1 MRRLRRPR
9 GITTLP
15 HPHPGLHRPDLPR
28 PDLRRPGLT
37 LPGRAPLTAVAISL
51 ALGALMLL
59 GAAASAQAPTTP
71 STTVP
76 STTVRLFSGWNNV
89 VYTGVAL
96 PVPDALT
103 TVAPDVPVVW
113 QFDAPSQRWNV
124 WAADAPAATHTLT
137 HLQPGALYFLRA
149 TRSSV
154 WIHRLTAPLPPP
166 PDQVASPQNDP
177 QDVTA
182 SPAATPGVWQ
192 ITMTRTTPLFTL
204 QDTLRIDGDGNVLVD
219 SLTTPAR
226 LIPLPNA
233 EIAAL
238 AATLEAND
246 FLRGQPADT
255 RSGCLSCFH
264 YALTITP
271 PQGDSRTILTDDAG
285 LSGGLLAVV
294 ERLVATLLNGL
305 R

>member
-1 MRRLRRPR
+1 MRHLRRPL

-15 HPHPGLHRPDLPR
+15 RPHPDVHRPS
-28 PDLRRPGLT
+28 LT
-37 LPGRAPLTAVAISL
+37 LPGRAPLAAVAISL
-51 ALGALMLL
+51 AFGALMLL
-59 GAAASAQAPTTP
+59 GAAASAQAPPTPITP
-71 STTVP
+71 SP
-76 STTVRLFSGWNNV
+76 EITTVRLFSGWNNV

-124 WAADAPAATHTLT
+124 WAANAPTATHTLT
-137 HLQPGALYFLRA
+137 HLQPGGLYFLRA
-149 TRSSV
+149 TRTSV
-154 WIHRLTAPLPPP
+154 WIPRVTAPLAPS
-166 PDQVASPQNDP
+166 PDQQASPQDDR
-177 QDVTA
+177 QDATA

-204 QDTLRIDGDGNVLVD
+204 QDMLHIDGDGNVLVD
-219 SLTTPAR
+219 SLATPAR

-246 FLRGQPADT
+246 FLRGQPGDA
-255 RSGCLSCFH
+255 RSGCVSCFH

-271 PQGDSRTILTDDAG
+271 PQGDSRTILTDDVA

-294 ERLVATLLNGL
+294 ERLVATLLSGL
-305 R
+305 S